1 MFQRFWHK
9 CPRCQAR
16 MKAENLKNENELQSY
31 FIHRM
36 ESILKEKGKKLIG
49 WDEIIDGGLAPDA
62 TVMSWRG
69 MEGGIKSAKA
79 GHHVIMTPTEH
90 CYIDLWQGEPSVEP
104 DTYSMCRLKDS
115 YSFNPVPDSVPAE
128 MILGGQGNLWA
139 ESVPTF
145 RHAEYMTWPRGWA
158 LAEVLWTGPSKT
170 DWTGSG
176 HVSNDIS
183 FVQTRHRST
192 MHAACTMP
200 SSLLTILKMVFWK
213 SNWIA
218 NRAILTSTIH
228 STIRTPTT
236 SLRNMKLRSE
246 YPRMRLGYVLSLIG
260 TTSRLAKL

>member
-1 MFQRFWHK
+1 
-9 CPRCQAR
+9 
-16 MKAENLKNENELQSY
+16 
-31 FIHRM
+31 
-36 ESILKEKGKKLIG
+36 
-49 WDEIIDGGLAPDA
+49 
-62 TVMSWRG
+62 

-170 DWTGSG
+170 DWDRFWPRVERHFVRADQAQINYARSMYNAIVTPYYTEDGVLEIKLDSEPG
-176 HVSNDIS
+176 NLDIYYT
-183 FVQTRHRST
+183 FDNTAPDNFTPKYEAPLRIPKNATWLRIVTYRDNKPIGKVITLTIKELEKRADNTRHVVGN
-192 MHAACTMP
+192 
-200 SSLLTILKMVFWK
+200 L
-213 SNWIA
+213 
-218 NRAILTSTIH
+218 
-228 STIRTPTT
+228 
-236 SLRNMKLRSE
+236 
-246 YPRMRLGYVLSLIG
+246 
-260 TTSRLAKL
+260 

>member
-1 MFQRFWHK
+1 
-9 CPRCQAR
+9 
-16 MKAENLKNENELQSY
+16 
-31 FIHRM
+31 
-36 ESILKEKGKKLIG
+36 
-49 WDEIIDGGLAPDA
+49 
-62 TVMSWRG
+62 MSWRG

-170 DWTGSG
+170 DWDRFWPRVERHFVRADQAQINYARSMYNAIVTPYYTEDGVLEIKLDSEPG
-176 HVSNDIS
+176 NLDIYYT
-183 FVQTRHRST
+183 FDNTD
-192 MHAACTMP
+192 P
-200 SSLLTILKMVFWK
+200 DNF
-213 SNWIA
+213 
-218 NRAILTSTIH
+218 
-228 STIRTPTT
+228 TPKYEAP
-236 SLRNMKLRSE
+236 LRIPKNATWLRIVT
-246 YPRMRLGYVLSLIG
+246 YRDNK
-260 TTSRLAKL
+260 RLAKL